1 MRSIPTIAAVMLLA
15 TPVLAQSDFGDAGET
30 SELDCDGGVATIS
43 GASNIMRVTGRCTQ
57 LVIEGA
63 GNRVEVDL
71 AAKGA
76 IRITGASNQVAWT
89 TPDGSK
95 ARVSVT
101 GAANRVYQRRR

>member
-1 MRSIPTIAAVMLLA
+1 MRSIPTFTAVMLMG
-15 TPVLAQSDFGDAGET
+15 TPVLAQSDFSGAGET
-30 SELDCDGGVATIS
+30 SELDCDGGAAAIS
-43 GASNIMRVTGRCTQ
+43 GASNTMRITGGCTQ

-71 AAKGA
+71 ASNGVV
-76 IRITGASNQVAWT
+76 RITGASNQIAWT

-101 GAANRVYQRRR
+101 GAGNRVYQRRR